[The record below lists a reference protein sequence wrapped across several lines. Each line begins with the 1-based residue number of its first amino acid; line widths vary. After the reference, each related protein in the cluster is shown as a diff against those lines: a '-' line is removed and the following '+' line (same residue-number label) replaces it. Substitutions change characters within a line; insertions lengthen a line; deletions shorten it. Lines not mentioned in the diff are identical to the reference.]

1 MKYDKAILGRLRRY
15 LLTGI
20 VVIAPVG
27 VTIFV
32 LWWILAR
39 LDAILGRIFTAIGIR
54 IPGLGLVVL
63 LLIVVAVGWLAQQAV
78 GRQLIN
84 LGRNWLM
91 KFPLTRSIYSAAQ
104 QITEQIIG
112 DQQKFFKS
120 CVLVEYP
127 RLGIWAVGFLTG
139 QAASEINEL
148 AAEDSLAVFIPTTPN
163 PTSGYLVFLPRSQ
176 VRPLKMT
183 VEEGFK
189 LVISGGA
196 VTPELVRMTGARV
209 ASPPLEMPLRPGEE
223 PAVEGAA
230 PADTA
235 ASPGGAEATDRPAS
249 EDAAASTT
257 GQAAAER
264 RPPPKRRLIR

>member
-127 RLGIWAVGFLTG
+127 RAGIWAVGFLTG
-139 QAASEINEL
+139 QAASEITEF

-163 PTSGYLVFLPRSQ
+163 PTSGYLVFLPLSQ

-196 VTPELVRMTGARV
+196 VTPDLVRMTGAHV
-209 ASPPLEMPLRPGEE
+209 ASPPLEVPLTAGGEAAAE
-223 PAVEGAA
+223 SAA
-230 PADTA
+230 PTESA
-235 ASPGGAEATDRPAS
+235 ASPRGAEATDSPESGDAS
-249 EDAAASTT
+249 PSTT
-257 GQAAAER
+257 GRTPADK
-264 RPPPKRRLIR
+264 RPAPRRRLIR